1 MKKSHQHSHKH
12 VALKKKQ
19 AKVIENKSKLPTTVL
34 CGFLGAGKTTLLN
47 HILNN
52 RQGYKV
58 AVIVNDIGEISID
71 SAIVKN
77 GQATFKRTNEKL
89 VELAN
94 GKKYIIKIL
103 FS

>member
-1 MKKSHQHSHKH
+1 MKSSHQHSHKH
-12 VALKKKQ
+12 VALKKKPT
-19 AKVIENKSKLPTTVL
+19 KVIENKPKLPTTVL

-58 AVIVNDIGEISID
+58 AVIVNDMSEISID

-77 GQATFKRTNEKL
+77 GQATFKRTDEKL

-94 GKKYIIKIL
+94 GKKIL
-103 FS
+103 FLVI